1 MRLLKTI
8 VGTLYFLALSLLCSH
23 AYAQDPADI
32 ALGVSPVAT
41 YLGGNFESVDMAT
54 GRLHV
59 QIPLVIDHSQR
70 GNLNFTYSAFYDSP
84 GAWII
89 VSQTG
94 HQRWVPSSKGIIGM
108 STGSKGFLGF
118 SPTVYYTD
126 PVTGNQYQFDYVKEM
141 DGLLH
146 PLGGVGT
153 NLWGTI
159 DGSGILK
166 EISSGGQYYIFI
178 DNSGR
183 QFLSPALATT
193 VPYAVQDTNGN
204 QMSLNSSGTGVDSL
218 GRSWTS
224 SSTATS
230 GCPVSASFA
239 SLWQTPGFNGGQR
252 NFKFCYSP
260 LTIQTQFNTP
270 PVAEYTASITVLTG
284 IVLPDSTT
292 WRFDYDNYGDI
303 WKITL
308 PTGGTITYTWTTTH
322 DGGCSGGNLRTVLY
336 RAVSDGMNSSTWTY
350 NTIISGTNSL
360 TDPLGN
366 VTTFQGAGCGENFI
380 QVQYYSGAAQS
391 GNLIKTETTTYQTLP
406 DPYPREMKSYAQAP
420 QLPLSTT
427 TTWANGQVSKVAQLY
442 DCGYFSW
449 TDDNSGGQTY
459 TSTCPAPSTN
469 PAYGLVTSKTNY
481 DYPGGSST
489 LSTTNTTYKALSSDS
504 DASSYLSANLLDL
517 TCLVT
522 IYGPGSV
529 PSQTSCSAP
538 PPVQANQ
545 AAQTTYKYDE
555 SPSPTGVHG
564 NLTSVTRWLN
574 GGTSPKTQYSFNGYG
589 TRITMTDPAGNLT
602 QYTPDATGVFYN
614 QITYPPTGSV
624 QHVVYPTYDSNTGL
638 ITQFKD
644 QNSQTTYYKNYDA
657 MLRIGEIDYPDG
669 GQTKF
674 YYPSPTQIEVQKKID
689 ASRWTASWTQFDGL
703 GRLTRRANANDES
716 SPYDQVDTCYDAAG
730 NVHFQ
735 SYPYQGTGFNAPAV
749 CSGAGDTFYP
759 NDGLYR
765 VMQVTH
771 SDGTAIANA
780 YPSRATCVTDEGNG
794 THQVKRCSQVDGL
807 GRVTSVCEITGTAQL
822 GTGGT
827 PGACNQ
833 DSGGTGFLTTYGYD
847 AMGDLTSVSQ
857 GGYLNRSFSYDSL
870 SRLTSATNPES
881 GATYSCYTVL
891 TGTPCNGTSTG
902 TLCSGDPN
910 LVCRR
915 TQPAPNQTNQ
925 AVTVTTTSAYDAL
938 NRLTNRTYSDGV
950 TPGAHF
956 VYDSSS
962 QLGVSLTN
970 PIGRLSEAY
979 TDANNGIIYGY
990 DSVGRVKVNNQAPP
1004 TVWGSTTFAEN
1015 YNYDFVG
1022 DVTSSLNGE
1031 DVTPFTLTYSY
1042 NVAGRLTG
1050 ITSSLSDS
1058 NHPGTLLSGAHYN
1071 ALGSP
1076 SSATLNGGIVNE
1088 SRSYDGR
1095 LRLSG
1100 ITNSALSTTFYSLSV
1115 PTNGYAP
1122 DGNMLNFNDTIT
1134 DSGQNWSEQRTWT
1147 YTYDDFNRLITANET
1162 DNLAGP
1168 AAYSYAYDRF
1178 GNRWQQN
1185 GPASMMLTFSGNNN
1199 RIDAANG
1206 VSYDAPGN
1214 VIGYHPPAG
1223 DTFSYAYDAEN
1234 RLTSVTD
1241 QTTASQTCYTY
1252 DANGRRVERT
1262 YNCGTIY
1269 AYGRDFL
1276 YDLDGHQVS
1285 QVEGSNVWDH
1295 GDVYAGG
1302 QLLATYVWDGTI
1314 FFNHPDQLG
1323 SARVR
1328 TDITGQIHEFCSN
1341 LPFGEL
1347 TCSGDD
1353 PSPMHFTGQEHDFE
1367 SGLDNFKARYDNA
1380 SFGRFM
1386 SPDPLGGKR
1395 ADPQTLNK
1403 YSYVRNN
1410 PVTLIDPTGLYT
1422 INCNDDVK
1430 NCQRQEQNFDN
1441 QLQNGLKSNDASV
1454 RDAAAAYG
1462 PLSKEAGD
1470 AGDNGVNV
1478 TLTKTVDAQHADVLG
1493 QTTSQP
1499 GTGGLR
1505 YDPATNTFQ
1514 QATQVTIK
1522 SGLGDDTLEETAVHE
1537 GVHVEDRAAF
1547 VNSLGLDPATGTIT
1561 MNSSLNITARQSEI
1575 NAYGVENIF
1584 RRLMGL
1590 PARNV
1595 QGILSHPP
1603 YSDNPD
1609 INKPLFQAL
1618 PGGPPR

>member
-669 GQTKF
+669 GQTIF
-674 YYPSPTQIEVQKKID
+674 SYPSPTQIQQTQKITSSLSKVTTSI
-689 ASRWTASWTQFDGL
+689 FDGL
-703 GRLTRRANANDES
+703 GRLKQTQS
-716 SPYDQVDTCYDAAG
+716 SVPTTTCASGYAYVDTSYDPDGRKHTVSNPDCTSTASDDINTTYSYDPLNRITSVAEQDGSVVTTDYSQVPCVTVKDEALKARKSCMDGAGRTTSVWEDPLGLNYQTSYSYDA
-730 NVHFQ
+730 N
-735 SYPYQGTGFNAPAV
+735 N
-749 CSGAGDTFYP
+749 
-759 NDGLYR
+759 N
-765 VMQVTH
+765 
-771 SDGTAIANA
+771 
-780 YPSRATCVTDEGNG
+780 
-794 THQVKRCSQVDGL
+794 
-807 GRVTSVCEITGTAQL
+807 
-822 GTGGT
+822 
-827 PGACNQ
+827 
-833 DSGGTGFLTTYGYD
+833 
-847 AMGDLTSVSQ
+847 LTSVVQNGSR
-857 GGYLNRSFSYDSL
+857 NRGFTYDSL
-870 SRLTSATNPES
+870 SRLISATNPES
-881 GATYSCYTVL
+881 GTITYSYDANSNLAAKVAPQANQ
-891 TGTPCNGTSTG
+891 TGTAT
-902 TLCSGDPN
+902 
-910 LVCRR
+910 
-915 TQPAPNQTNQ
+915 
-925 AVTVTTTSAYDAL
+925 TTTSSCYDAL
-938 NRLTNRTYSDGV
+938 NRLTTKKYATASCPLSSPDVSYSYDGTGCPAGKTCFNLGHRTGLNDAAGSETWSYYYVSGTGDGITDQRTTNNVTKSMVYTYNYDHTPASITYPSTRTITYGVNVAEQPTSAIDNNSSNPINYAGSAIYAPHGGLASVYYGPNNILSTWIYNARLQQCRIAANTSGTAPSSCGDAHTGNVFDLTYNFSLGSDNGNVASVTNNLDPTRSQAFSYDPLNRLLTAQTTGTYVNSPSRCWGESYQYDNQTSG
-950 TPGAHF
+950 GAWGNLTGIGGT
-956 VYDSSS
+956 SSS
-962 QLGVSLTN
+962 YNGCTQENLSILVGVKNQITTS
-970 PIGRLSEAY
+970 GF
-979 TDANNGIIYGY
+979 GY
-990 DSVGRVKVNNQAPP
+990 DAAGNLIAAPP
-1004 TVWGSTTFAEN
+1004 TGT
-1015 YNYDFVG
+1015 
-1022 DVTSSLNGE
+1022 
-1031 DVTPFTLTYSY
+1031 TYSY
-1042 NVAGRLTG
+1042 NAENQLAQAAGFVTAGYL
-1050 ITSSLSDS
+1050 
-1058 NHPGTLLSGAHYN
+1058 
-1071 ALGSP
+1071 
-1076 SSATLNGGIVNE
+1076 
-1088 SRSYDGR
+1088 YDGDGKR
-1095 LRLSG
+1095 VAKTSAGTAYKLYWYGVNDAPLSE
-1100 ITNSALSTTFYSLSV
+1100 S
-1115 PTNGYAP
+1115 
-1122 DGNMLNFNDTIT
+1122 DGSGNIT
-1134 DSGQNWSEQRTWT
+1134 DE
-1147 YTYDDFNRLITANET
+1147 Y
-1162 DNLAGP
+1162 
-1168 AAYSYAYDRF
+1168 
-1178 GNRWQQN
+1178 
-1185 GPASMMLTFSGNNN
+1185 
-1199 RIDAANG
+1199 
-1206 VSYDAPGN
+1206 
-1214 VIGYHPPAG
+1214 
-1223 DTFSYAYDAEN
+1223 
-1234 RLTSVTD
+1234 
-1241 QTTASQTCYTY
+1241 
-1252 DANGRRVERT
+1252 
-1262 YNCGTIY
+1262 
-1269 AYGRDFL
+1269 
-1276 YDLDGHQVS
+1276 
-1285 QVEGSNVWDH
+1285 
-1295 GDVYAGG
+1295 
-1302 QLLATYVWDGTI
+1302 I
-1314 FFNHPDQLG
+1314 FFN
-1323 SARVR
+1323 
-1328 TDITGQIHEFCSN
+1328 
-1341 LPFGEL
+1341 
-1347 TCSGDD
+1347 
-1353 PSPMHFTGQEHDFE
+1353 
-1367 SGLDNFKARYDNA
+1367 
-1380 SFGRFM
+1380 
-1386 SPDPLGGKR
+1386 GKR
-1395 ADPQTLNK
+1395 
-1403 YSYVRNN
+1403 
-1410 PVTLIDPTGLYT
+1410 I
-1422 INCNDDVK
+1422 
-1430 NCQRQEQNFDN
+1430 
-1441 QLQNGLKSNDASV
+1441 
-1454 RDAAAAYG
+1454 
-1462 PLSKEAGD
+1462 
-1470 AGDNGVNV
+1470 
-1478 TLTKTVDAQHADVLG
+1478 
-1493 QTTSQP
+1493 
-1499 GTGGLR
+1499 
-1505 YDPATNTFQ
+1505 
-1514 QATQVTIK
+1514 
-1522 SGLGDDTLEETAVHE
+1522 
-1537 GVHVEDRAAF
+1537 
-1547 VNSLGLDPATGTIT
+1547 
-1561 MNSSLNITARQSEI
+1561 ARRV
-1575 NAYGVENIF
+1575 A
-1584 RRLMGL
+1584 
-1590 PARNV
+1590 
-1595 QGILSHPP
+1595 H
-1603 YSDNPD
+1603 
-1609 INKPLFQAL
+1609 
-1618 PGGPPR
+1618 